1 MIGIGGIALFLNSLF
16 SFLNCIY
23 LFIHSA
29 AQHGMWK
36 PSSPTK
42 DKIPYPLHWKLRSP
56 SDRDL
61 NPGSLAPASINLIYY
76 PTLRLGTFLSESPN
90 STKGEFRA
98 VLRGSKCRVGCRAG
112 VRIQSFW
119 SLMWNSLL
127 CDSSRYRVALFT
139 QGHLLYLHLP
149 SSKYLSVQSS
159 TLPPRA
165 LDTPHQFLPQDLPGM
180 GHHISIHGSWIGKRH
195 SNPFA
200 FQE

>member
-16 SFLNCIY
+16 SLLNCIY

-76 PTLRLGTFLSESPN
+76 PTLRLGTILSESPS

-98 VLRGSKCRVGCRAG
+98 VLRGSKCSQCQG
-112 VRIQSFW
+112 QSR
-119 SLMWNSLL
+119 LQGRGENSVFLKPN
-127 CDSSRYRVALFT
+127 VN
-139 QGHLLYLHLP
+139 
-149 SSKYLSVQSS
+149 LSPLQLQQVQSG
-159 TLPPRA
+159 LVYPRPPPIPA
-165 LDTPHQFLPQDLPGM
+165 SPFFKIP
-180 GHHISIHGSWIGKRH
+180 ICSVFH
-195 SNPFA
+195 SSSQGP
-200 FQE
+200 